1 VEGLKQIDAHH
12 AALGPVERSLGM
24 FDEKQ
29 DAAEEEVLSSG
40 ENRKK
45 GKKRQGSVLK
55 RYAVESNS
63 AFQRTKLEA
72 AISLHAE
79 IGRMKATE
87 HKFKDQAL
95 AIFQA
100 PGVKSN
106 NGFTHEHI
114 LDAEKVYVVKRNPKC
129 QIYFCKDLHAHFH
142 GTVGPPMVERLL
154 GLNKS
159 VQVIEPTDSIV
170 MDDLAVLNKSA
181 TSMKYDTHFEM
192 TVSLIKKM
200 VPGFAKAWKKPT
212 KTCKRGTLSCNL
224 GFTTNDANQ
233 YSQVRYLNRCSS

>member
-1 VEGLKQIDAHH
+1 MSRGYSLVSHDNFINYDQVCQGNHHVISQNIKNKLDNGKKLTDHESILVEGLKQINAD
-12 AALGPVERSLGM
+12 AALGLVERSLGI

-29 DAAEEEVLSSG
+29 DAAEEEVLSTG

-114 LDAEKVYVVKRNPKC
+114 LDAEKVYVVKQNPKC

-142 GTVGPPMVERLL
+142 GTVYR
-154 GLNKS
+154 
-159 VQVIEPTDSIV
+159 
-170 MDDLAVLNKSA
+170 
-181 TSMKYDTHFEM
+181 
-192 TVSLIKKM
+192 
-200 VPGFAKAWKKPT
+200 
-212 KTCKRGTLSCNL
+212 R
-224 GFTTNDANQ
+224 TTNGRKTARPE
-233 YSQVRYLNRCSS
+233 QVCPGDRTNGFDCNG